1 MNNDNRIIV
10 AADKTRNHYKM
21 DKDRYKELLNNNI
34 TKDYK
39 TATDTTVDDI
49 TKKDKEIATKLEI
62 DDRVYCTSKRE
73 SFITLKDHK
82 PNHMNNPKF
91 RVLNPCKSELGKV
104 SKQMLTKI
112 VFDVKN
118 KSQLQQWKNTD
129 SVINWFSQLGEKML
143 LIFMFP

>member
-118 KSQLQQWKNTD
+118 K
-129 SVINWFSQLGEKML
+129 
-143 LIFMFP
+143 